1 VLVDPGACEAK
12 LASELLS
19 IDELRASD
27 RSPVFGEE
35 LSDAL
40 RDRFDRLGR

>member
-1 VLVDPGACEAK
+1 MLVDPGTGETE
-12 LASELLS
+12 LASELLG
-19 IDELRASD
+19 INELQAGGRCS
-27 RSPVFGEE
+27 VFGEE